1 MVMELIVTAVLMA
14 VICLLA
20 GIVVLA
26 GLAVW
31 YVLSR
36 ILGKIYPQAESS
48 RKRRRWLKL
57 GCILLA
63 FLLAFCYADNP
74 PLVGVPD
81 LEVSVEEMPE
91 DLRTEIIEV
100 NNGLY
105 GRLPLFP
112 IYIEVLEFDGEQAL
126 VKTHYFPAGT
136 VEREHGPD
144 GPSIT
149 KPLN

>member
-36 ILGKIYPQAESS
+36 ILGKIYPQAVSS

-63 FLLAFCYADNP
+63 FLLAFCYTDNP
-74 PLVGVPD
+74 PLVGAPD
-81 LEVSVEEMPE
+81 LEVSVKEMPE

-100 NNGLY
+100 NNGNY

-112 IYIEVLEFDGEQAL
+112 LYIEVLECDGEDAL
-126 VKTHYFPAGT
+126 VRTHYFPFGT
-136 VEREHGPD
+136 VEMVTGPD

>member
-1 MVMELIVTAVLMA
+1 MVMELIVTAVLIA
-14 VICLLA
+14 VACLLA

-31 YVLSR
+31 YVLHR
-36 ILGKIYPQAESS
+36 ILGKIYPQAVSS
-48 RKRRRWLKL
+48 RKRRRWLQL
-57 GCILLA
+57 GCIFLA
-63 FLLAFCYADNP
+63 FVLAFCYADNP
-74 PLVGVPD
+74 PLVGAPN
-81 LEVSVEEMPE
+81 LEVPVKEMPE

-112 IYIEVLEFDGEQAL
+112 LYIEVLECDGEDAL
-126 VKTHYFPAGT
+126 VRTHYFPAGT

-144 GPSIT
+144 GPSLT